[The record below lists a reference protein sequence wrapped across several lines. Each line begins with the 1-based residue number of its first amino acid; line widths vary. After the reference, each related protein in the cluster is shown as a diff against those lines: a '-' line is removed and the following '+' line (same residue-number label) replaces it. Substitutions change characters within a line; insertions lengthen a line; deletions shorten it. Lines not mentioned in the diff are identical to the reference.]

1 MKFVIMM
8 RTWVSR
14 RAMHSAEILGSMP
27 IEQCL
32 ATALFSSDCM
42 EKGPYRIISIKSKL
56 KTSEKKNQ
64 TKNENLN

>member
-1 MKFVIMM
+1 
-8 RTWVSR
+8 
-14 RAMHSAEILGSMP
+14 MP

-56 KTSEKKNQ
+56 KLVREKIKLRLR
-64 TKNENLN
+64 T